1 MYVNIEYHI
10 RRIRHSRR
18 ISLRQLE
25 RMSGVSRSEISYI
38 ETGQKDARLTTMC
51 LLASA
56 LDLKLENLFSYEIKE

>member
-10 RRIRHSRR
+10 KKIRRRRR

-25 RMSGVSRSEISYI
+25 IMSGVSRSEICYI

-56 LDLKLENLFSYEIKE
+56 LGLKPENLYSYEIGK